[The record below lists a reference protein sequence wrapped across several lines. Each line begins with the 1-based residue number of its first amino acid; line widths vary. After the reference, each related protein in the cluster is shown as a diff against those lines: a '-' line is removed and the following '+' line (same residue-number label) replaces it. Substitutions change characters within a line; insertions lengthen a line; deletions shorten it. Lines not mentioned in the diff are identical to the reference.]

1 MERLEKKVIKG
12 IGYYYYT
19 KWEWSNGKCRRVWQK
34 YLGKLEDIVK
44 AVEGKSAGPLFADIF
59 QFGLPSVLWN
69 ECTHADLIGRIDA
82 LCPKRDQGLSMGQYI
97 AIAAI
102 NRAIDPMSKSSIHEW
117 FSKTVL
123 LRHIPDAS
131 REALS
136 SQRFWDNLD
145 RLDPQAC
152 LSIWQGILKEVI
164 RREGIDISSV
174 CYDGTNFYT
183 FIDTFNCR
191 CSLAKRGKNKQG
203 RSNLRQVSYALFC
216 SPDGEIPL
224 YYDLYEGNRNDTQQF
239 PLMIGKFD
247 AFLKEVN
254 GKQTEKPQVTII
266 FDKGN
271 NSKGNFEL
279 IDELQIHYVGS
290 IKLSE
295 AKDLAE
301 RSNKDPLFTGC
312 QTVGLESTKACRV
325 KRKIYGKD
333 RTVVV
338 TYNQNLFHTQWLTVH
353 NDIKKAVDQLQP
365 LQQRL
370 QDRADGLIKGG
381 KCPTIASVE
390 KQCKAIL
397 SRQYMQ
403 EVIRYCV
410 SDGPDGI
417 PHLDYE
423 IDNEAISRIADTY
436 LGKNLIVTDRE
447 SWSHEEIILAYRSQF
462 HIENV
467 FREIKDREIGS
478 WWPLYH
484 WTDQKIK
491 VHAFYCTIAI
501 LLRALAYRRVTKA
514 GVRISMKR
522 LIEELSEIREVILFY
537 PRKKGKREQPVQ
549 TVLSKTSELQE
560 SLLSILHLRDQ
571 NEKLG

>member
-12 IGYYYYT
+12 IEYYYYT

-34 YLGKLEDIVK
+34 YLGKLEDVVR
-44 AVEGKSAGPLFADIF
+44 AVEGKSATPLYADIF

-69 ECTHADLIGRIDA
+69 ECTNADLIGRVDA
-82 LCPKRDQGLSMGQYI
+82 ICPKRDQGLSMGQYI

-102 NRAIDPMSKSSIHEW
+102 NRAIDPTSKSSIHEW

-123 LRHIPDAS
+123 LRHIPEAS

-145 RLDPQAC
+145 RMDPQAC
-152 LSIWQGILKEVI
+152 LSIWKGIIKGVI
-164 RREGIDISSV
+164 KRENLDISSV

-191 CSLAKRGKNKQG
+191 CSIAKRGKNKQG

-239 PLMIGKFD
+239 PLMIGKFHE
-247 AFLKEVN
+247 FLKEVN
-254 GKQTEKPQVTII
+254 GEQTEKPQVTII

-271 NSKGNFEL
+271 NSKDNFKL

-295 AKDLAE
+295 VKDLAE
-301 RSNKDPLFTGC
+301 TSNKDSLFTRC
-312 QTVGLESTKACRV
+312 QTVGLESTKAFRV
-325 KRKIYGKD
+325 KRKLYGKE

-353 NDIKKAVDQLQP
+353 NDIQKAVDQLEP
-365 LQQRL
+365 LKQRL
-370 QDRADGLIKGG
+370 KDRTDGLIKGG
-381 KCPTIASVE
+381 KCPTVASVE

-403 EVIRYCV
+403 EVIRYSV

-447 SWSHEEIILAYRSQF
+447 SWSNDEIILAYRSQF

-484 WTDQKIK
+484 WTDQKIR

-501 LLRALAYRRVTKA
+501 LLRALAYRRVRKA

-522 LIEELSEIREVILFY
+522 MIEELSEIREVILFY

-549 TVLSKTSELQE
+549 TVLSRTSELQE
-560 SLLSILHLRDQ
+560 SLLSILQLRDE
-571 NEKLG
+571 NTKLG

>member
-239 PLMIGKFD
+239 PLMIGKFH

>member
-44 AVEGKSAGPLFADIF
+44 ALEGKSAGPLFADIF

-69 ECTHADLIGRIDA
+69 ECTNADLIGKIDA

-239 PLMIGKFD
+239 PLMIGKFH